1 MKIVFI
7 EGLGC
12 KPYTIEDI
20 SGSIGLGGTET
31 SLLRISRELAPRHS
45 LVLVQSGRKHR
56 ETDTNGVEYWP
67 LEDVKNIG
75 HADVLV
81 ILRLP
86 RLLKLHKHFPSARVY
101 FWVHDDW
108 PAWPKWQLRAIY
120 QWRMHSANATMIA
133 VSMFHQ
139 RQAERLLRP
148 SLINRILGHSVKPPT
163 FIYNPTPEV
172 PLPVTD
178 YDRNQMIFASSPH
191 KGIKKTIEVFKQ
203 VKRAIPEM
211 KLLVTNPGYAATE
224 AVEANGVEVLG
235 VMDHDE
241 LFEKISNSL
250 CYFGMQTHPE
260 NFGIIFAECHAMGVP
275 VLTTPIGAAPEVVG
289 DWEQLINADDVER
302 VIARIKRWRAEGRPQ
317 ASSHDRFETS
327 KIARDWEMVLE
338 LSD

>member
-7 EGLGC
+7 EGLGA
-12 KPYTIEDI
+12 KPYTIKDL
-20 SGSIGLGGTET
+20 SGSVGLGGTET
-31 SLLRISRELAPRHS
+31 SMLRISRELAPRHKII
-45 LVLVQSGRKHR
+45 LFQSGRKQR
-56 ETDTNGVEYWP
+56 ETDVNGVEYWP
-67 LEDVKNIG
+67 LEDVAKVED
-75 HADVLV
+75 ADVLI

-86 RLLKLHKHFPSARVY
+86 RLLKLHKHFPGAKVF

-108 PAWPKWQLRAIY
+108 PAWPKWKLRTIY
-120 QWRMHSANATMIA
+120 QWKMHSAGATMIA

-148 SLINRILGHSVKPPT
+148 TLITRLFRKQVKPPT

-172 PLPVTD
+172 PPPAND
-178 YDRNQMIFASSPH
+178 YDPNQLIFASSPH

-224 AVEANGVEVLG
+224 AVEADGVEVLG

-241 LFEKISNSL
+241 LFTKISNSL

-289 DWEQLINADDVER
+289 DWEQLVDADEVER
-302 VIARIKRWRAEGRPQ
+302 IIERIKRWRANGRPQ
-317 ASSHDRFETS
+317 VSSHDRFETS
-327 KIARDWEMVLE
+327 KIARDWEIVLG
-338 LSD
+338 LLD